1 MLASKVRLGQWVGV
15 GLFVLFAFGLQG
27 FFAFAM
33 VRQVLHPE
41 RMVRPFIKPSD
52 SGPVVEGVS
61 ADAYPELKGIQK
73 GDQIVAVNGHPYV
86 GIRTLG
92 EAEDGLDPG
101 DSLTIQV
108 NRGGKPQPPVTF
120 KLRAAPPPSWR
131 ANLLNIALGAVL
143 PIFNVLLG
151 ATVLIMKPWDRV
163 AWFLA
168 AMVTSF
174 SYTLANA
181 TFFGLPY
188 LLEILLSTYFTLA
201 QTSWPM
207 WFLLFALYFP
217 DRHPVDRRAP
227 WAKWIL
233 IAPLIVL
240 VVIDTVTRLAA
251 NESSAIAASIAWL
264 DRLAQPWRTPVATAA
279 VFAFFALIGYR
290 LMTEKAPDARRR
302 LQLLMAGANITF
314 TPLLVIFVVLALVT
328 KYFMKGATF
337 SSDQPW
343 IAVLLLLTLPVFPLT
358 LGYLVVVHKALD
370 IRVVVRQGL
379 QYALATRGVL
389 VLRVLVTMAVLW
401 FAVFASQNASPTWRI
416 VAYAVA
422 AAFVFGIRRSAQTLR
437 KWIDKRFFREAY
449 HAEYVLTELADSV
462 RRIVETKPLVETVAR
477 RISDTLHV
485 PRVAVLLADGPGGY
499 SPVYALGYDR
509 PPSFSLAR
517 TAVTVKE
524 LSQAAGPVRVYFDDP
539 NSWLN
544 RPTGPSDEERKR
556 LEELQSQ
563 LLLPLSNNDRMLGF
577 MSLGPKL
584 SEEPYSGS
592 DLRLL
597 SSVAGQAGLALEN
610 SRLAATIAQ
619 ETASRERLN
628 RELEIAREVQQR
640 FFPQRQPAI
649 EGLDYAGF
657 CLPAQSV
664 GGDFYDFRPL
674 EDGRLAVAVGDVA
687 GKGAPAALLM
697 ASLQASLRAQAAG
710 GGTTGLDTMIN
721 RLNSLICEITPASR
735 FSTLF
740 YAQYDPGS
748 RELRY
753 VNAGHNPPFL
763 IRREGAVRLVP
774 CGLAIG
780 LSRTAAY
787 VERSVMLCPGDLL
800 AAFTD
805 GVTEAMNEEREDFGE
820 ERLEAVLDGCRLRG
834 ETAEEVVQAVRRSVE
849 EHVRSAPQ
857 HDDLTLVVMRL
868 L

>member
-1 MLASKVRLGQWVGV
+1 M
-15 GLFVLFAFGLQG
+15 FAFVLQG
-27 FFAFAM
+27 FFAYAL

-41 RMVRPFIKPSD
+41 MTVRAPINPSD
-52 SGPVVEGVS
+52 DGPVVESV
-61 ADAYPELKGIQK
+61 AVDAYPELKGIQK
-73 GDQIVAVNGHPYV
+73 GDRIVAVNGRPYT

-92 EAEDGLDPG
+92 EASDGLNPG
-101 DSLTIQV
+101 DSLTIQLEH
-108 NRGGKPQPPVTF
+108 GGKVQPPVTVR
-120 KLRAAPPPSWR
+120 LRAQPAPSWR

-151 ATVLIMKPWDRV
+151 ATVLILRPWDRV

-168 AMVTSF
+168 SMVTSF
-174 SYTLANA
+174 SYVLARA
-181 TFFGLPY
+181 AFFGLPY
-188 LLEILLSTYFTLA
+188 VVSLLLAVYFTVA

-217 DRHPVDRRAP
+217 DRHPLDRRAP

-233 IAPLIVL
+233 LTPLIALIVL
-240 VVIDTVTRLAA
+240 ATVTRVAA
-251 NESSAIAASIAWL
+251 DESSTTAASIAWL
-264 DRLAQPWRTPVATAA
+264 DRLAQPWTTPILTAA
-279 VFAFFALIGYR
+279 VFVFFVLLGYR
-290 LMTEKAPDARRR
+290 MGTEKAPDARRR
-302 LQLLMAGANITF
+302 LQILMAAANITF
-314 TPLLVIFVVLALVT
+314 TPLLLIFVVLTIVT
-328 KYFMKGATF
+328 KYWMKGATF

-343 IAVLLLLTLPVFPLT
+343 IAILLLLTLPVFPLT

-370 IRVVVRQGL
+370 IRVMVRQGL

-389 VLRVLVTMAVLW
+389 VLRVLVTIAVLW
-401 FAVFASQNASPTWRI
+401 FAVFASENASPAWR
-416 VAYAVA
+416 VAAYAVA
-422 AAFVFGIRRSAQTLR
+422 AAFVFGIRRGAQKLR
-437 KWIDKRFFREAY
+437 EWIDKRFFREAY
-449 HAEYVLTELADSV
+449 HAEHVLTELADSV
-462 RRIVETKPLVETVAR
+462 LHIVETKPLVETVAR

-485 PRVAVLLADGPGGY
+485 PRVAVLLADGPSGY
-499 SPVYALGYDR
+499 SPVYALGYEHT
-509 PPSFSLAR
+509 PTFSLDR

-563 LLLPLSNNDRMLGF
+563 LLLPFSNKDQMLGF

-597 SSVAGQAGLALEN
+597 SGVAGQAGLALEN

-628 RELEIAREVQQR
+628 RELEIAREVQRR

-649 EGLDYAGF
+649 DGLDYAGF

-664 GGDFYDFRPL
+664 GGDFYDFRQL

-763 IRREGAVRLVP
+763 IRREGAARLVP

-800 AAFTD
+800 
-805 GVTEAMNEEREDFGE
+805 GS
-820 ERLEAVLDGCRLRG
+820 L
-834 ETAEEVVQAVRRSVE
+834 
-849 EHVRSAPQ
+849 H
-857 HDDLTLVVMRL
+857 
-868 L
+868 